1 MSVKKKDDVSVL
13 EGITIEDDEE
23 DIKNEQ
29 NTLQD
34 TLKEIGKQLFSS
46 HPRKKSKLSRNNQI
60 GLIQAEVLNEYM
72 DRDFGYRYAVL
83 DTLIETARDYPI
95 SDGGFGISSYIEA
108 IKSIQA
114 SFEQTEIPSKLK
126 GLLR

>member
-1 MSVKKKDDVSVL
+1 MTEDKKSVL
-13 EGITIEDDEE
+13 ESITIEDEEE

-34 TLKEIGKQLFSS
+34 TILAIDRSIFKNF
-46 HPRKKSKLSRNNQI
+46 PRKKSNLSRNNEV

-72 DRDFGYRYAVL
+72 ERNFQYRYAVL
-83 DTLIETARDYPI
+83 DTLIECGRDYPI
-95 SDGGFGISSYIEA
+95 SRNGFGIEKFIEA

-114 SFEQTEIPSKLK
+114 TFEQTQLP
-126 GLLR
+126 

>member
-1 MSVKKKDDVSVL
+1 MTEDKKSVL
-13 EGITIEDDEE
+13 ESITIEDEEE

-34 TLKEIGKQLFSS
+34 TILAIDRSIFKNF
-46 HPRKKSKLSRNNQI
+46 PRKKSNLSRNNEV

-72 DRDFGYRYAVL
+72 ERNFQYRYAVL
-83 DTLIETARDYPI
+83 DTLIECGRDYPI
-95 SDGGFGISSYIEA
+95 SRNGFGIEKFIEA

-114 SFEQTEIPSKLK
+114 TFEQTQLPS
-126 GLLR
+126 RIREMMR